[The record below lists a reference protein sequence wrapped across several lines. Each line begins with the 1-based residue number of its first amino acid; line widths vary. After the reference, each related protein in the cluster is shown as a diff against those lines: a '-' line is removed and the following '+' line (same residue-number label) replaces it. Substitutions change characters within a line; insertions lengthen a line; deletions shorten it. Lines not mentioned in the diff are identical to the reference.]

1 MKTFSKQKILT
12 TLCFLILLTLLFPP
26 FEDVHPNGGTTN
38 AGYSFIMLPPK
49 KSEYAVGAATVDVE
63 MLLTQW
69 IGILLLAGVA
79 WISRNADDFENL
91 IDKAETSKI
100 ELAKKYEDGEISF
113 IELETQRIK
122 LDRMIRVQAGR
133 WAA

>member
-26 FEDVHPNGGTTN
+26 FESVHPYGGTTN
-38 AGYSFIMLPPK
+38 AGYSFIMLSPK
-49 KSEYAVGAATVDVE
+49 GQWGAASVDVE

-79 WISRNADDFENL
+79 WVSRNANDFENL